1 MKASRRSIDESP
13 ASQVN
18 NQRCSVGRRRMQ
30 SIRAARKRILCVEP
44 DRETAQGIAQH
55 FNERQY
61 AVTIVPDG
69 ELALGQLALTAPEV
83 VISSLNL
90 GSMSGLDLLERARSM
105 RPRIPPVPFV
115 FLIADEDR
123 ERRLRDRHLGAGD
136 YVTKPVDLELLSTAI
151 ASRLARRALA
161 NTWPKRTTLGKRE
174 VETLTWAARGKTSAE
189 IAQILGLSKRTVDF
203 HIDNA
208 RSKLGVATRIQA
220 AIKAATAQ
228 LIEP

>member
-1 MKASRRSIDESP
+1 
-13 ASQVN
+13 
-18 NQRCSVGRRRMQ
+18 MQ
-30 SIRAARKRILCVEP
+30 STKAARKRILCVEP
-44 DRETAQGIAQH
+44 DRESAQRIAQH
-55 FNERQY
+55 FNDRHY
-61 AVTIVPDG
+61 AVTIVPEG
-69 ELALGQLALTAPEV
+69 EVALAHIVRDAPEIV
-83 VISSLNL
+83 VASLNL
-90 GSMSGLDLLERARSM
+90 GAMSGLDLLERAQSM

-115 FLIADEDR
+115 FLVADEER
-123 ERRLRDRHLGAGD
+123 ERQLRDRHLGAGG
-136 YVTKPVDLELLSTAI
+136 YVNKPVDLEMLTAAI
-151 ASRLARRALA
+151 AAALARRARG
-161 NTWPKRTTLGKRE
+161 NSWPKRPTLGKRE

>member
-1 MKASRRSIDESP
+1 
-13 ASQVN
+13 
-18 NQRCSVGRRRMQ
+18 MQ
-30 SIRAARKRILCVEP
+30 STRAARKRILCVEP
-44 DRETAQGIAQH
+44 DRESAQRIAQH
-55 FNERQY
+55 FNEHPY

-69 ELALGQLALTAPEV
+69 EIALGQMVRDAPEIV
-83 VISSLNL
+83 VASLNL
-90 GSMSGLDLLERARSM
+90 GSMSGLDLLERAKSL
-105 RPRIPPVPFV
+105 RPRIPPMPFV

-123 ERRLRDRHLGAGD
+123 ERQLRDQHLGAGD
-136 YVTKPVDLELLSTAI
+136 YVTKPVDLEVLTAAI
-151 ASRLARRALA
+151 ASRLARRARS